1 MKSVFSLKISCH
13 GSFVD
18 FHNLNF
24 TVSPI
29 LSICVKNV
37 YENIFVVNMTLTSVF
52 LKYQICKAD
61 FLLNLNTYCMML
73 FNISRV
79 DLCPCNNLFFQI
91 NRCQTCAEK
100 HWERLKNTIVL
111 FGYRKCVLIFRMSI
125 WSLRGMLS
133 LVPRNKYDVLL
144 GCFVLNFAI
153 WKTAIPLIIW
163 HFISTFSSV
172 G

>member
-1 MKSVFSLKISCH
+1 MCTKIY
-13 GSFVD
+13 
-18 FHNLNF
+18 
-24 TVSPI
+24 I
-29 LSICVKNV
+29 L
-37 YENIFVVNMTLTSVF
+37 VVNMTLTCVY

-61 FLLNLNTYCMML
+61 FLLNLNTYRMML
-73 FNISRV
+73 FKFSRE

-91 NRCQTCAEK
+91 KRCQTCAEK

-111 FGYRKCVLIFRMSI
+111 FGYRKYVSILRTSI

-133 LVPRNKYDVLL
+133 LVHRNKYDVPF
-144 GCFVLNFAI
+144 GCFVLKFAI